1 MEMRF
6 EELQARRESCRVYSS
21 EKVSREALTH
31 PVSYTHLDVYKR
43 QIVDKK
49 RLEIARALATKPKLL
64 MLDEC
69 MAGLNQTEI
78 KDCLLYTSRCV

>member
-31 PVSYTHLDVYKR
+31 LVEVAQAPAAVIHSR
-43 QIVDKK
+43 GISSSW
-49 RLEIARALATKPKLL
+49 
-64 MLDEC
+64 
-69 MAGLNQTEI
+69 
-78 KDCLLYTSRCV
+78 TSRRPTRRWWRHLTTMA